1 MIVEGGILGNPAP
14 RKRLRRSLS
23 EGEELHKRLIE
34 AARELFVAEG
44 YAGVSIRRIT
54 QRAGCPPMT
63 FYLYF
68 TSKQALLRHI
78 WEDVFADILPRCAA
92 AAAGHIDPVSK
103 VEAYVITMTRYW
115 LDHPDSYRVVY
126 LNQDV
131 LEPGEATYYVES
143 GDIVRRFQPLQ
154 NLIEEG
160 KASGRFRPEV
170 DSELVM
176 QALSA
181 NSIGVAHA
189 LVTVPDYPWRREELL
204 GAGTR
209 LILAA
214 IAIS

>member
-1 MIVEGGILGNPAP
+1 MTSAP
-14 RKRLRRSLS
+14 RKRLRRSES
-23 EGEELHKRLIE
+23 EGAELRNRLIE
-34 AARELFVAEG
+34 AARDLFVADG

-68 TSKQALLRHI
+68 TSKHALLRHI
-78 WEDVFADILPRCAA
+78 WEDIFAQLLPLCAA
-92 AAAGHIDPVSK
+92 AAAGQVDPVDK
-103 VEAYVITMTRYW
+103 VEAYVVTMSRYW
-115 LDHPDSYRVVY
+115 VDHPDSYRVVY

-131 LEPGEATYYVES
+131 LEPGEETYFVES
-143 GDIVRRFQPLQ
+143 GDIMRRFQALQ
-154 NLIEEG
+154 HLIDDG
-160 KASGRFRPEV
+160 KASGRFRAEV

-189 LVTVPDYPWRREELL
+189 LVTVPEYPWRRDELL

-214 IAIS
+214 ITIG

>member
-1 MIVEGGILGNPAP
+1 MTSAP
-14 RKRLRRSLS
+14 RKRLRRSPS
-23 EGEELHKRLIE
+23 EGAELKQRLIA
-34 AARELFVAEG
+34 AARDLFVAEG
-44 YAGVSIRRIT
+44 YNGVSIRRIT

-68 TSKQALLRHI
+68 TSKHALLRHI
-78 WEDVFADILPRCAA
+78 WEDIFAELLPRCAEA
-92 AAAGHIDPVSK
+92 AAERVDPVEK
-103 VEAYVITMTRYW
+103 VEAYVVTMTRYW

-131 LEPGEATYYVES
+131 LEPGEETYFVES
-143 GDIVRRFQPLQ
+143 GDIVRRFQALQ
-154 NLIEEG
+154 HLIDDG
-160 KASGRFRPEV
+160 KASGRFRREA

-189 LVTVPDYPWRREELL
+189 LVTVPEFPWRRDELL

-214 IAIS
+214 ITAD